1 MKIEIDEDSIDDIV
15 EAKLLETYRNL
26 TKDIRDEAWGTADLE
41 HFKQVVQGLELAGP
55 WFVNQWDK
63 KKKRK
68 K

>member
-1 MKIEIDEDSIDDIV
+1 MKIEIDDDFVDEIV

-26 TKDIRDEAWGTADLE
+26 TRDIRDEAWMKEDLE
-41 HFKQVVQGLELAGP
+41 HFKEVVQGLELAGP